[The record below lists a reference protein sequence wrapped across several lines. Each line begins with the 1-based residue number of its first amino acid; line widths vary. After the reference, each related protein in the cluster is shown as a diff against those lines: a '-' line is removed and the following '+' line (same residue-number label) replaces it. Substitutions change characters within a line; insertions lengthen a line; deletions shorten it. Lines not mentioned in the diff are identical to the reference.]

1 MQTVT
6 KLMGSPQHLH
16 NVAMPESTDLR
27 ARRRRQTT
35 QDIHEAALRLARDR
49 GYDNI
54 TIEQIS
60 AEAGVSQRTFFN
72 YFPTKEAAVAYA
84 PLEIPDELAAEFISR
99 GKARRS
105 VVLTDLI
112 SVIAQ
117 HLDEQPPSRG
127 QTEDIKVVALQH
139 PNVLAAVLTTFEAFY
154 ASVAGIVAQR
164 LGMRADEEVPQLIA
178 GLALATVRTGLDM
191 WTRDAPTEP
200 DTPVPYVQRAASL
213 LRSFFGR
220 DDQNIA
226 DTNRPRRTPTRRKQS
241 AKATPW

>member
-1 MQTVT
+1 MRALQD
-6 KLMGSPQHLH
+6 LH
-16 NVAMPESTDLR
+16 NVAMAESTDLR

-35 QDIHEAALRLARDR
+35 QDIHEAALRLARER

-84 PLEIPDELAAEFISR
+84 PLEIPGDLAAEFISR

-105 VVLTDLI
+105 VVLTELI
-112 SVIAQ
+112 SVIAE
-117 HLDEQPPSRG
+117 HLGQDPPSRR
-127 QTEDIKVVALQH
+127 QTEDIRVVAFEH

-154 ASVAGIVAQR
+154 ASVAEMVAQR
-164 LGMRADEEVPQLIA
+164 LGLRAAEEVPQLIA

-191 WTRDAPTEP
+191 WSHDAPTEP
-200 DTPVPYVQRAASL
+200 DTPVPYIRRAASML
-213 LRSFFGR
+213 PSFFGR
-220 DDQNIA
+220 DEPNVA
-226 DTNRPRRTPTRRKQS
+226 DTGRPRRPPTRRKQS
-241 AKATPW
+241 SKAASQ